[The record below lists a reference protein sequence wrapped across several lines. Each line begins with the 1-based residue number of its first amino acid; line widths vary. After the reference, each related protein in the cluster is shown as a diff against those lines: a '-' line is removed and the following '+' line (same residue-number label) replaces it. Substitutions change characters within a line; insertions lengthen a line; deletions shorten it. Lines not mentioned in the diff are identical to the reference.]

1 MTARRKSSGRLPAT
15 GSGRARQ
22 AVRARQ
28 RPAAGKARADRPVA
42 HAVPRTRAA
51 RPRVSPS
58 MVERLRASYR
68 NRQLNIELL
77 ERVLV
82 QFIRA
87 EVRKSGLAH
96 AVLGLSGGVDSS
108 LVASLAAS
116 ALGSDNVT
124 GFILPYRTS
133 SPDSIADAKLV
144 ARQTGIRT
152 QRIDITP
159 QVDAYF
165 ESFPDASP
173 LRRGNK
179 MARERMSILY
189 DHSAV
194 LGALVLGTSN
204 KTELFLGYGTIHG
217 DLASAINPI
226 GDLYK
231 TQVWA
236 LARAVGVPARI
247 IAKHPSADLWAGQTD
262 EQELGFTYADVDEL
276 LHFMVERRYRH
287 DELIALGFEP
297 RFVNRV
303 EELVT
308 RSQYKRRM
316 PLIAKVS
323 GRSIGHDFRYPRDWK
338 S

>member
-1 MTARRKSSGRLPAT
+1 
-15 GSGRARQ
+15 
-22 AVRARQ
+22 
-28 RPAAGKARADRPVA
+28 
-42 HAVPRTRAA
+42 
-51 RPRVSPS
+51 

-68 NRQLNIELL
+68 ARQFNADLI

-82 QFIRA
+82 HFIRA
-87 EVRKSGLAH
+87 EVYKSGLRR

-108 LVASLAAS
+108 LVAYLAAS
-116 ALGSDNVT
+116 ALGPENVT
-124 GFILPYRTS
+124 GFVLPYRTS

-144 ARQTGIRT
+144 ARAASIRT
-152 QRIDITP
+152 ERIDITP

-165 ESFPDASP
+165 ERFPQASA
-173 LRRGNK
+173 LLRGNK

-189 DHSAV
+189 DQSAV

-236 LARAVGVPARI
+236 LARAVGVPQRI
-247 IAKHPSADLWAGQTD
+247 VDKHPSADLWAGQTD
-262 EQELGFTYADVDEL
+262 EKELGFTYADVDEL

-287 DELIALGFEP
+287 DELVALGFEP
-297 RFVNRV
+297 RFLSRV

>member
-1 MTARRKSSGRLPAT
+1 MTARRQKP
-15 GSGRARQ
+15 
-22 AVRARQ
+22 
-28 RPAAGKARADRPVA
+28 PAAGAVRRRP
-42 HAVPRTRAA
+42 A
-51 RPRVSPS
+51 RPRALQPRAPRP
-58 MVERLRASYR
+58 MVERLRESYR
-68 NRQLNIELL
+68 NRQFNVDLL

-82 QFIRA
+82 HFIRA
-87 EVRKSGLAH
+87 EVHKSGLRR

-108 LVASLAAS
+108 LVAFLAAS
-116 ALGSDNVT
+116 ALGPENVN

-133 SPDSIADAKLV
+133 SPDSIADAKRV
-144 ARQTGIRT
+144 ARQTGIRAE
-152 QRIDITP
+152 QIDITP

-165 ESFPDASP
+165 ERFPTASP

-236 LARAVGVPARI
+236 LSRTVGVPARI
-247 IAKHPSADLWAGQTD
+247 VAKHPSADLWAGQTD

-287 DELIALGFEP
+287 DELVALGFDP
-297 RFVNRV
+297 RFVTRV

>member
-1 MTARRKSSGRLPAT
+1 MSARAKKP
-15 GSGRARQ
+15 
-22 AVRARQ
+22 
-28 RPAAGKARADRPVA
+28 RPAAPA
-42 HAVPRTRAA
+42 PRRAA
-51 RPRVSPS
+51 RPRTLRPKVD
-58 MVERLRASYR
+58 RLRASYR
-68 NRQLNIELL
+68 TRQYNAALI

-82 QFIRA
+82 HFIRD
-87 EVRKSGLAH
+87 EVHKSGLH
-96 AVLGLSGGVDSS
+96 RAVLGLSGGVDSS
-108 LVASLAAS
+108 LVAFLAAS
-116 ALGSDNVT
+116 ALGPENVT
-124 GFILPYRTS
+124 GFILPYRAS

-144 ARQTGIRT
+144 ARATGIRT
-152 QRIDITP
+152 ERIDITP

-165 ESFPDASP
+165 ERFPHASP
-173 LRRGNK
+173 LQRGNK

-189 DHSAV
+189 DRSAV

-236 LARAVGVPARI
+236 LARAVGVPQRI
-247 IAKHPSADLWAGQTD
+247 VDKHPSADLWAGQTD

-276 LHFMVERRYRH
+276 LHFMAERRYRH
-287 DELIALGFEP
+287 DELLALGFEP
-297 RFVNRV
+297 RFLARV
-303 EELVT
+303 EDLVT

>member
-1 MTARRKSSGRLPAT
+1 VK
-15 GSGRARQ
+15 RQ
-22 AVRARQ
+22 AVQPRG
-28 RPAAGKARADRPVA
+28 AA
-42 HAVPRTRAA
+42 PRGNGAPEE
-51 RPRVSPS
+51 PRVDPEHRS
-58 MVERLRASYR
+58 MLEDLRRSYR
-68 NRQLNIELL
+68 ERQLNSELL

-82 QFIRA
+82 AFIRD
-87 EVRKSGLAH
+87 EVQRSGLSR

-108 LVASLAAS
+108 LVACLAAR
-116 ALGSDNVT
+116 ALDPGNVT

-133 SPDSIADAKLV
+133 SPDSVADAELV
-144 ARQTGIRT
+144 ARGTGIRT
-152 QRIDITP
+152 QRIEITP
-159 QVDAYF
+159 QIDAYL
-165 ESFPDASP
+165 ERYPDASA

-189 DHSAV
+189 DQSAA

-204 KTELFLGYGTIHG
+204 KTELFLGYGTIYG
-217 DLASAINPI
+217 DMASAINPI

-236 LARAVGVPARI
+236 LARALGVPQRI
-247 IAKHPSADLWAGQTD
+247 VEKHPTADLWAGQTD
-262 EQELGFTYADVDEL
+262 EAELGFTYAEVDEL

-287 DELIALGFEP
+287 DELVALGFDV
-297 RFVNRV
+297 RFVERV
-303 EELVT
+303 AELVT

-338 S
+338 T